1 MENNLGPFLMVTTRG
16 TEPISLA
23 PSVQIRQ
30 CKSLQIL
37 DMHGIYWPI
46 PCFQNAPDILSFQVF
61 QAIHSSTCLPDAS
74 LKPATI
80 GPRAKRAHSAES
92 QGISFMKARSVVMEV
107 ISRENLIFN
116 LPVLSCLD
124 QSFAMSW
131 YFMDHQPNPSLQHPS
146 AICFPNAAPP
156 ATFPSEKLSQIRQ
169 LSLQLLKVLRGISS
183 INSSPLC
190 PLVHKF
196 ITIICLRITCIQCNI
211 LWKFNREFNLY
222 HCIELYVSK
231 KCDTVVGE
239 ARSKTI

>member
-1 MENNLGPFLMVTTRG
+1 MVEIASDVLMVLRSWKTTW
-16 TEPISLA
+16 A
-23 PSVQIRQ
+23 PFWWSPQEAQSQSPWHHQ

-61 QAIHSSTCLPDAS
+61 QTIHSSTCLPDAS

-92 QGISFMKARSVVMEV
+92 QVISFMKARSVVMEV

-169 LSLQLLKVLRGISS
+169 LSLQLLQEVEGHLFHQLES
-183 INSSPLC
+183 IMSIGS
-190 PLVHKF
+190 
-196 ITIICLRITCIQCNI
+196 
-211 LWKFNREFNLY
+211 
-222 HCIELYVSK
+222 
-231 KCDTVVGE
+231 
-239 ARSKTI
+239 

>member
-1 MENNLGPFLMVTTRG
+1 MVEIASDVLMVLRSWKTTW
-16 TEPISLA
+16 A
-23 PSVQIRQ
+23 PFWWSPQEAQSQSPWHHQ
-30 CKSLQIL
+30 CKSGKGANRCKSLTCIVSIDQFHASKTL
-37 DMHGIYWPI
+37 LT
-46 PCFQNAPDILSFQVF
+46 FSSSLQVF

-92 QGISFMKARSVVMEV
+92 QVVSFMKARSVVMEV

-131 YFMDHQPNPSLQHPS
+131 YFMHHQPNPSLQHPS

-169 LSLQLLKVLRGISS
+169 LSLQLLQEVEASLPSTRVHYVHWFISS
-183 INSSPLC
+183 WPLFAC
-190 PLVHKF
+190 
-196 ITIICLRITCIQCNI
+196 
-211 LWKFNREFNLY
+211 
-222 HCIELYVSK
+222 
-231 KCDTVVGE
+231 
-239 ARSKTI
+239 A